1 MKKDFDMGFSP
12 TILICQILSSQ
23 EKPYPIDHQNLYRT
37 PIITKFTTFSG
48 LNEWIKWL
56 NLKSC
61 VEMEYKFSNSPNR

>member
-23 EKPYPIDHQNLYRT
+23 EKPYPIDHQNLYWT

-61 VEMEYKFSNSPNR
+61 VEME